1 MSYVDNALLVML
13 MVWYCTSRSVTLRTT
28 FTRRPLLGY
37 RCVLNNPASQTTLL
51 NTARAQCVWRCL
63 SSDDCVVVSHNHRLN
78 SCDLSTRIC
87 DTVTS
92 DTESSVNVYGM
103 DRTRCFSW
111 VPKSEYDTE
120 KAVAF
125 AQRPGGIQIAVARK
139 EVNAGLYPGK
149 LQLSNSFL
157 IKIAMDENTLVSY
170 DRGEILLMD
179 SDCLWVWIPYV
190 SPDILPIGTVAAGHD
205 VNKEPLYVARAKFQ
219 GLHSIGYYK
228 SSKLLGYFVARN
240 AVDTTTKMELLVVL
254 WWSYCFI
261 TARYNVNIVSQWRN
275 LNIYIYIKLVTANE
289 FYQWLILYV

>member
-1 MSYVDNALLVML
+1 MSFVDNALLVML
-13 MVWYCTSRSVTLRTT
+13 TVWYCTSRSVTLITT
-28 FTRRPLLGY
+28 FTTQPLFGY
-37 RCVLNNPASQTTLL
+37 QCVLNNPASQTTLL

-63 SSDDCVVVSHNHRLN
+63 SSDDCVVMSHNHRLN

-87 DTVTS
+87 DTVTA
-92 DTESSVNVYGM
+92 DTESSLNVYGM

-139 EVNAGLYPGK
+139 ELNAVFYPGK

-179 SDCLWVWIPYV
+179 SDCLWMWIPYV

-205 VNKEPLYVARAKFQ
+205 VNKEPLCVARVKFQ
-219 GLHSIGYYK
+219 GLYSIGYYK

-240 AVDTTTKMELLVVL
+240 AVDTTRKMELLVVL

-261 TARYNVNIVSQWRN
+261 TARYNVYIVNW
-275 LNIYIYIKLVTANE
+275 
-289 FYQWLILYV
+289 